1 MDGRARRG
9 PAAPST
15 RPHGA
20 PRRRHRVRTL
30 PDLVP
35 LVRQGHYRIGS
46 HAVRHATCEG
56 FTEQDIVNTVL
67 FGREVMRYVEDERL
81 LVLGYLPVSA
91 EVRIPLHVVLE
102 YRTPR
107 WVDVV
112 TAYIPDDPHRP
123 VSRAR
128 LAEWLRYDRVLDPE
142 ASEAGSAEASAGVA
156 GAAGRP

>member
-1 MDGRARRG
+1 MLACRMDGRKRRG
-9 PAAPST
+9 
-15 RPHGA
+15 RP
-20 PRRRHRVRTL
+20 RVRSL

-35 LVRQGHYRIGS
+35 LVRQGRYRIGN

-56 FTEQDIVNTVL
+56 FTEHDIVHTVL
-67 FGREVMRYVEDERL
+67 FGRELMRYLEDERL

-102 YRTPR
+102 YRTHR

-112 TAYIPDDPHRP
+112 TAFIPDDPHRV

-128 LAEWLRYDRVLDPE
+128 LAEWLRYDRVERERDAPRTAAE
-142 ASEAGSAEASAGVA
+142 GASGS
-156 GAAGRP
+156 P